1 MSLQIP
7 ISLEAKIRL
16 INNWG
21 PEVILRCSCGDKPS
35 HSMWGQYG
43 SGKCPICKESCQMI
57 VQDWG
62 IVDGS
67 R

>member
-1 MSLQIP
+1 MTLQIP

-21 PEVILRCSCGDKPS
+21 PEVILKCKCREIPS
-35 HSMWGQYG
+35 HTMWGQYG
-43 SGKCPICKESCQMI
+43 SGKCPICRESCEMI

-62 IVDGS
+62 VVTDGS
-67 R
+67 